1 MEKLFSFVLAI
12 ILFFCPLAI
21 QSKEIP
27 GESSLD
33 PISDDAI
40 RYLQGEEM
48 YQGSFS
54 WQGNKLSSKFNYDK
68 IKKKKRLIK
77 TH

>member
-1 MEKLFSFVLAI
+1 MEKLFSFVLALL
-12 ILFFCPLAI
+12 LFFCPLPI
-21 QSKEIP
+21 QSKEVP
-27 GESSLD
+27 GEFSLD

-40 RYLQGEEM
+40 RYLQGEEI